1 MFANVVRLKV
11 VSHFCWE
18 EGELFSPESIS
29 SISESV
35 SSAATINRRPVFDL
49 EGVECLERTKD
60 ILISV
65 RVET

>member
-18 EGELFSPESIS
+18 EELFSPEFIS

>member
-18 EGELFSPESIS
+18 EELFSPESIS

-65 RVET
+65 RFET

>member
-18 EGELFSPESIS
+18 EELFSPESIS

-49 EGVECLERTKD
+49 EGVECLERTEN

-65 RVET
+65 KAET

>member
-18 EGELFSPESIS
+18 EELFSPESIS

-35 SSAATINRRPVFDL
+35 SSAATINRRLVFDL

-65 RVET
+65 KAET